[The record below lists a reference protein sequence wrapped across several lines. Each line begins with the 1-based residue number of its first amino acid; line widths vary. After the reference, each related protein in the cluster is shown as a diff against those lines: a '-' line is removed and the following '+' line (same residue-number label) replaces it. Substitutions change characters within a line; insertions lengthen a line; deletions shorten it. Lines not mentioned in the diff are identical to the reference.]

1 MSTIDNNP
9 IGPAWEREPDAPTER
24 RKPSKQGTNP

>member
-1 MSTIDNNP
+1 MNIEYP
-9 IGPAWEREPDAPTER
+9 EGPVWREPDAPIER